1 VSVLAWSCWGRVV
14 VGCLLGRYR
23 TGILLWIK
31 ERDRFLEF
39 MKHHRCVYLDGS
51 RMYREV
57 YLDKSHGH
65 MGGS

>member
-1 VSVLAWSCWGRVV
+1 
-14 VGCLLGRYR
+14 LLGRYR